1 MTSKIKTDCSMD
13 SPIRVMRVITRL
25 NIGGPVRHSAV
36 LSAGLAERNFKTVLL
51 AGSLGHEE
59 GDMSYLTQNPGNT
72 RNKGFSVETIPSLT
86 REIIPGKDILALAQ
100 ITRACIRHRPHIIHT
115 HTSKAGFLGRLAG
128 LLAGVPVR
136 IHTFHGHIFDGYFS
150 PEKTKRYIYIERL
163 LGAISHK
170 IIALSRGQKN
180 DLSEVYRIAPS
191 KKIHVIPLGFQHLD
205 DLVSAKEQ
213 RKGALRERL
222 GLNME
227 TPLVGT
233 VGRLVEIKG
242 LELLIESAALL
253 HREAP
258 EVHFVIAGDG
268 HLKGRLQE
276 RARALDMENR
286 IHFLG
291 WEKDLAAVYAD
302 IDVFALTSINE
313 GTPVAVIEALAAK
326 VPVVATSVGGVP
338 DVLEHGRIGSLVFSR
353 DPMEMKEQIKNA
365 LFPEFSADERSAPIS
380 SPLGKTASSTTTAP
394 LGKTAS
400 PAKYS
405 LREAPSSLDRD
416 EISSTIRAR
425 YSSERL
431 LDEIE
436 RLYRDALQR
445 HRYRHS

>member
-1 MTSKIKTDCSMD
+1 MD
-13 SPIRVMRVITRL
+13 VPIRVLRVITRL
-25 NIGGPVRHSAV
+25 NIGGPVRHAAV

-59 GDMSYLTQNPGNT
+59 GDMSYLTQNTGNP
-72 RNKGFSVETIPSLT
+72 RNTGFSVETIPSLT
-86 REIIPGKDILALAQ
+86 REIVPRKDIRALAE

-128 LLAGVPVR
+128 LFAGVPVR

-150 PEKTKRYIYIERL
+150 PEKTRRYIYIERL
-163 LGAISHK
+163 LGAMSHK
-170 IIALSRGQKN
+170 IIALSRGQKK

-213 RKGALRERL
+213 RKGELRERL
-222 GLNME
+222 GLDME

-242 LELLIESAALL
+242 MELLIESAALL
-253 HREAP
+253 CREIP
-258 EVHFVIAGDG
+258 RVHFVIAGDG
-268 HLKGRLQE
+268 HLKGRLRE
-276 RARALDMENR
+276 RARELDLENK

-291 WEKDLAAVYAD
+291 WEKDLAALYAD
-302 IDVFALTSINE
+302 IDVFALTSLNE

-326 VPVVATSVGGVP
+326 VAVVATGVGGVP
-338 DVLEHGRIGSLVFSR
+338 DVLEHGRLGSLVFSR

-365 LFPEFSADERSAPIS
+365 LFREISADGRTAPTSSPLEKAASFGTS
-380 SPLGKTASSTTTAP
+380 SPLGKPTSSATTAS
-394 LGKTAS
+394 LGKPAS
-400 PAKYS
+400 SAKFSS
-405 LREAPSSLDRD
+405 LESPSSLTRD
-416 EISSTIRAR
+416 EISSSIRAR

-431 LDEIE
+431 LDDME
-436 RLYRDALQR
+436 RLYRDTLQMQR
-445 HRYRHS
+445 HG